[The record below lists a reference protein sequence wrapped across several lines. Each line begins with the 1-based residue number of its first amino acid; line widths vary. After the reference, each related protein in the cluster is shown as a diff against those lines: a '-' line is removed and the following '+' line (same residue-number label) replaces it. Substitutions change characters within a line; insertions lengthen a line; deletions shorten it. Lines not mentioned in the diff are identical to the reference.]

1 VRAYYYAKKLII
13 HYINQINLNSDNKH
27 CQDNTPSYNSIKIKA
42 MIENINKKQEV
53 NKFLIQEQ
61 KKHFMMSANKGNS

>member
-1 VRAYYYAKKLII
+1 
-13 HYINQINLNSDNKH
+13 LNSDNKH